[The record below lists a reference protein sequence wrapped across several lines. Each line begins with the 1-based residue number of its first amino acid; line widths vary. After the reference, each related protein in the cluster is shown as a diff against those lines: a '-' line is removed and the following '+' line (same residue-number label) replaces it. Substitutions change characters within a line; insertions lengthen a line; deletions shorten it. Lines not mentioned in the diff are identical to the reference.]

1 VAGVVSTAIRRAN
14 IFSREQKNYQSR
26 GTAMSDSKYGPE
38 TRALREATGADL
50 VITIV
55 IGGAKGH
62 GMASASSRVPD
73 PRAVATMLRQL
84 AQQVDMAA
92 ASGEPFDVTITPANG
107 GLH

>member
-1 VAGVVSTAIRRAN
+1 MT
-14 IFSREQKNYQSR
+14 
-26 GTAMSDSKYGPE
+26 DSKYGPE
-38 TRALREATGADL
+38 ARALRKETGAEL
-50 VITIV
+50 VIV
-55 IGGAKGH
+55 VVVGGAKGH

-92 ASGEPFDVTITPANG
+92 ASGEPLDVTITPANG